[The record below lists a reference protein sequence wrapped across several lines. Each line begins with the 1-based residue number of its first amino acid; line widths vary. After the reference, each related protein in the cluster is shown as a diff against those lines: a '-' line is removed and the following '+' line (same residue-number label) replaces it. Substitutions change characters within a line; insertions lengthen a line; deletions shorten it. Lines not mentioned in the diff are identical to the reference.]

1 MADAQLERTT
11 VNVGISNL
19 DQTFNAQG
27 EIVKFEGFLKVYL
40 EGTDD
45 ETEEQK
51 GMLPD
56 LEIGQELEV
65 QKIEGIER
73 YSQPPARYTEASLVK
88 KLEELGI
95 GRPSTY
101 APTISTI
108 IARNY
113 VVKESREGRE
123 REYNYLL
130 LENGSISEAVKTE
143 ITGAEKSKLFPTDIG
158 KVVTDFLVEH
168 FGDILNYNFTAQV
181 EKEFDEIAEG
191 QKEWTSMIDSF
202 YKPFHETTVH
212 TEQNSERATGERLLG
227 IDPSSGR
234 NVYSR
239 LGRFGPMVQ
248 IGEADN
254 EEKPKFSS
262 LRAGQS
268 MDEIT
273 LEEAL
278 DLFKLPRDLGE
289 FEGEKMT
296 VAVGK
301 YGPYVRHNK
310 SFVSLGD
317 EDPLTVSRET
327 AISLIEQKREEL
339 KKMMINEFKDGNDL
353 IQVKNGRFGPYISVG
368 RKNYKI
374 PKDTE
379 PASLTLQDCKEI
391 IANQPTKGRR
401 GAKKKK

>member
-1 MADAQLERTT
+1 
-11 VNVGISNL
+11 
-19 DQTFNAQG
+19 
-27 EIVKFEGFLKVYL
+27 L

-45 ETEEQK
+45 ENEEQK

-56 LEIGQELEV
+56 MKVGQALNAN
-65 QKIEGIER
+65 KIEGVER
-73 YSQPPARYTEASLVK
+73 FSTPPPRYTEASLVR

-108 IARNY
+108 INRNY
-113 VVKESREGRE
+113 VVKESRPGIE
-123 REYNYLL
+123 REYSYLL
-130 LENGSISEAVKTE
+130 LKDALTEEVKTE
-143 ITGAEKSKLFPTDIG
+143 MAGAEKSKLFPTDIG
-158 KVVTDFLVEH
+158 KVVTDFLVEN
-168 FGDILNYNFTAQV
+168 FTDILDYNFTAQV

-191 QKEWTSMIDSF
+191 HKEWVSMIDGF
-202 YKPFHETTVH
+202 YKPFHETTLH
-212 TEQNSERATGERLLG
+212 TEKNSKKATGERLLG
-227 IDPSSGR
+227 VDPDSGR

-268 MDEIT
+268 MDDIT

-289 FEGEKMT
+289 FEGQKMT

-301 YGPYVRHNK
+301 FGPYVRHKN

-317 EDPLTVSRET
+317 EDPLTVDAAT
-327 AISLIEQKREEL
+327 AIKLIEEKREAL
-339 KKMMINEFKDGNDL
+339 KKMMINEFQDGDKV
-353 IQVKNGRFGPYISVG
+353 IQVKDGRYGPYIAVG
-368 RKNYKI
+368 RKNYRI
-374 PKDTE
+374 PKETD
-379 PASLTLQDCKEI
+379 PKSLTLEDCMEI
-391 IANQPTKGRR
+391 IEKQGTKTGKGKAR
-401 GAKKKK
+401 KK